1 VKTSY
6 PNHLD
11 YMGNV
16 VVGGFEPPKHGASDL
31 KSLPFDQTREHYLDS
46 YYYTINLKNQVSNFG
61 LLLI

>member
-1 VKTSY
+1 
-6 PNHLD
+6 
-11 YMGNV
+11 MGNV